1 MNVEIKKLKN
11 GIPVLMDKIDS
22 INTVSF
28 GVFVNTGSKK
38 ELKEECGISHLLEHM
53 MFKGTKTKTAKDISE
68 IIDNEGG
75 VMNAYTGKERTVYY
89 VQMLSSKLSIGI
101 EVLGDMFLNSTF
113 SEENFQKEKNVVIEE
128 IRMYSDIP
136 EEVIHEKN
144 SFLLIDGPQGF
155 PVAGT
160 EESVKNISREMLVN
174 YFNEQY
180 KAGNILIAIAGNF
193 DEKELMDKLEETF
206 GKIENSKS
214 IREYNGEM
222 KLKAGENIIK
232 KDINQVH
239 ICFNTHGVST
249 KDDRRYVL
257 AIISNTIAGNMSSRL
272 FQKIREEKGLA
283 YSVFSYSSSY
293 EEGGMFTVYA
303 GTTKKD
309 YKEVLDIIENEFD
322 NIMKEGIT
330 EVELQRSKN
339 QFLSAATFGLE
350 SSKGRMTR
358 LGASYF
364 LFNEVQDL
372 DEILK
377 KIEKITVEDI
387 KKVAK
392 EIFNK
397 KYYSKTIYGNI
408 EEN

>member
-1 MNVEIKKLKN
+1 
-11 GIPVLMDKIDS
+11 
-22 INTVSF
+22 
-28 GVFVNTGSKK
+28 
-38 ELKEECGISHLLEHM
+38 
-53 MFKGTKTKTAKDISE
+53 
-68 IIDNEGG
+68 
-75 VMNAYTGKERTVYY
+75 
-89 VQMLSSKLSIGI
+89 
-101 EVLGDMFLNSTF
+101 
-113 SEENFQKEKNVVIEE
+113 
-128 IRMYSDIP
+128 
-136 EEVIHEKN
+136 
-144 SFLLIDGPQGF
+144 
-155 PVAGT
+155 
-160 EESVKNISREMLVN
+160 
-174 YFNEQY
+174 
-180 KAGNILIAIAGNF
+180 
-193 DEKELMDKLEETF
+193 
-206 GKIENSKS
+206 
-214 IREYNGEM
+214 
-222 KLKAGENIIK
+222 
-232 KDINQVH
+232 
-239 ICFNTHGVST
+239 
-249 KDDRRYVL
+249 
-257 AIISNTIAGNMSSRL
+257 MSSRL

-322 NIMKEGIT
+322 SIMNDGIT